1 MLYTHLQILWRSI
14 LELLC
19 ISRRHYPV
27 FREFMRDCPQ
37 AHVQLHEHMEYGHP
51 YGGLFLVH
59 HISGFFF
66 ILPVP
71 PIGAASGSYRQTY
84 LYARLPTPIRI
95 FDNLMALAL
104 GAPGQD
110 GTDKLTCQAVVDVL
124 ADADDLAAI
133 ALNLLKDHGRMHK
146 VTGEAAQVKDNNHI
160 GQAVAD
166 KLAGEGQLFTQAIV
180 DKAAL
185 GLF

>member
-37 AHVQLHEHMEYGHP
+37 AHVELQDHMEYGLP
-51 YGGLFLVH
+51 SGGLFLVH

-110 GTDKLTCQAVVDVL
+110 GTDKLTCQAIVNVL
-124 ADADDLAAI
+124 ADADDLAAV
-133 ALNLLKDHGRMHK
+133 ALNLLKNHGRMHK

-160 GQAVAD
+160 GQAVAA
-166 KLAGEGQLFTQAIV
+166 KLVGARHIFSQAI
-180 DKAAL
+180 KETA
-185 GLF
+185 GR